1 MSWDG
6 TLLAA
11 KIKMAAE
18 LQIVKYL
25 GKKRKLTEE
34 RLVSW
39 QTESGIRTKRRF
51 DEELN
56 YEADIAQTVALASI
70 VVSRNPR
77 KKRECDEHRSSSWW
91 VEGFRTWDNAAFKK
105 RLRVS
110 RETFDFILNEISD
123 EIAKKPTRMKP
134 NPTSPS
140 TQLAVC
146 LYRLAHGCSY
156 LTVGDLFGIAAP
168 TAYCIFMDVCKVL
181 VNTLYDR
188 MVYLPRTAE
197 EWSNELKG
205 FIENWEFP
213 CVGAW
218 YGFHVYV
225 STTLKNFYS
234 YKKRYSVTNMG
245 FIGYNKRF
253 MFAAVGAPGSTHD
266 SRLLQNCDVYAKIEE
281 GNILPKSS
289 LNLHPYMVKFH

>member
-11 KIKMAAE
+11 KIKMVTE
-18 LQIVKYL
+18 LQIDKYL
-25 GKKRKLTEE
+25 GEKRKLTEE

-56 YEADIAQTVALASI
+56 YEEDIAQAAALASI

-77 KKRECDEHRSSSWW
+77 KKRGCDEHRSSSWW
-91 VEGFRTWDNAAFKK
+91 VEGSRTWDNAALKK

-110 RETFDFILNEISD
+110 RETFDFILNENSD

-156 LTVGDLFGIAAP
+156 LTQGDLFGIAAP
-168 TAYCIFMDVCKVL
+168 AAY
-181 VNTLYDR
+181 
-188 MVYLPRTAE
+188 
-197 EWSNELKG
+197 
-205 FIENWEFP
+205 
-213 CVGAW
+213 
-218 YGFHVYV
+218 
-225 STTLKNFYS
+225 
-234 YKKRYSVTNMG
+234 
-245 FIGYNKRF
+245 
-253 MFAAVGAPGSTHD
+253 
-266 SRLLQNCDVYAKIEE
+266 
-281 GNILPKSS
+281 
-289 LNLHPYMVKFH
+289 